1 MTPFLAQE
9 TVQNVKCLA
18 GSRGGGWGWVGDS
31 GVPND

>member
-9 TVQNVKCLA
+9 TVENVKCLA
-18 GSRGGGWGWVGDS
+18 GSGGGGWPGDS